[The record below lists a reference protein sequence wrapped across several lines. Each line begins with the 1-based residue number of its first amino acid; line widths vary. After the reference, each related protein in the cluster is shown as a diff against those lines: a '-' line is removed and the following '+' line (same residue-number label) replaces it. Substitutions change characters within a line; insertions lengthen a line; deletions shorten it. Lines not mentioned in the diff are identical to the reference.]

1 MKPSHLAIA
10 AIAILGAAAC
20 NADKSENTVAADTP
34 SATPV
39 AVSAPTSGDWS
50 EVVTRTDAGG
60 FMMGNPNAKVK
71 LIEFGSMTCPHCA
84 AFEAAAIEPL
94 TDKYVKNGQVAFE
107 FRNFVRDPFDV
118 TASLITRCG
127 GADSFFP
134 LTKAMY
140 ADQANWVQKIQA
152 ATPEQQQALASMG
165 PEREFKAI
173 ADLAGFQTWAAARGI
188 PETKTNA
195 CLTDQNAVS
204 QLVQMNNDAVSQYNV
219 PGTPAFVINGK
230 SVDLGTATQDEV
242 WPTLES
248 KIKAA
253 L

>member
-10 AIAILGAAAC
+10 AIAILGAAAF
-20 NADKSENTVAADTP
+20 NADKTDNTVAADVP
-34 SATPV
+34 ASTPV
-39 AVSAPTSGDWS
+39 AVDAPKSGDWT
-50 EVVTRTDAGG
+50 EVVTKTDAGG
-60 FMMGNPNAKVK
+60 FMMGNPNAKIK
-71 LIEFGSMTCPHCA
+71 LIEYGSMTCPHCA
-84 AFEAAAIEPL
+84 AFVAQAYEPL
-94 TDKYVKNGQVAFE
+94 TQKYVKNGQVAFE

-152 ATPEQQQALASMG
+152 ASPQQQQALAGMG
-165 PEREFKAI
+165 PEQEFKAI

-188 PETKTNA
+188 PEAKTNA

-219 PGTPAFVINGK
+219 PGTPTFVINGK
-230 SVDLGTATQDEV
+230 VVDLGTATQDEV